1 MVALPVADRWFA
13 VGTVDERV
21 SRLWEPHVDEL
32 LVSNVWHVRGRDAD
46 LVVDTANGIGVLAPE
61 IAVLA
66 EGRPV
71 IAVATHGHFDHVGGL
86 REFDDRRVHAADAE
100 MTRSPFPLRIHRNDF
115 PPGTEEMYAY
125 YGIPVPEVVI
135 RAAPSPGFDARGWV
149 ASGAEPTTLLQDG
162 DVVDLGDRR
171 FEVLH
176 TPGHT
181 DGSACLWDADD
192 GTLFTGDAIY
202 VDAPLDFTDPQAEAR
217 SLALLAELPAR
228 VAHAGHERSFD
239 GDELRTLAATV
250 IADIGAGRY
259 EPV

>member
-1 MVALPVADRWFA
+1 VVALPVADRWFA
-13 VGTVDERV
+13 VEAVDDRI
-21 SRLWEPHVDEL
+21 SRLWEPHVDEF

-46 LVVDTANGIGVLAPE
+46 LVVDTANGIGALAPE

-86 REFDDRRVHAADAE
+86 CEFDDRRVHVDDAD

-125 YGIPVPEVVI
+125 YGIAVPEVVI
-135 RAAPSPGFDARGWV
+135 HAMPEPGFDADGWV
-149 ASGAEPTTLLQDG
+149 APGAEPTTLLQDG
-162 DVVDLGDRR
+162 DLVELGDRR

-181 DGSACLWDADD
+181 DGSVCLWDPAD

-202 VDAPLDFTDPQAEAR
+202 VDAPLDFTDPSAGAG
-217 SLALLAELPAR
+217 SLERLTTLPVR
-228 VAHAGHERSFD
+228 VAHAGHERSF
-239 GDELRTLAATV
+239 GEEELRTLAATV
-250 IADIGAGRY
+250 IADVGAGRY